1 MGRGEVMIETRES
14 VSESVLAEL
23 ARMPQLDIQSRK
35 DRTVILTLGKGG
47 ADVPGVISFLTQR
60 GVKIEQVVR
69 RDASLEEIYT
79 TILREAEQ
87 R

>member
-1 MGRGEVMIETRES
+1 
-14 VSESVLAEL
+14 
-23 ARMPQLDIQSRK
+23 
-35 DRTVILTLGKGG
+35 LTLGKGG
-47 ADVPGVISFLTQR
+47 ADVSDVISFLTQR
-60 GVKIEQVVR
+60 GARIEQVVR